1 MKRLT
6 IAISTAA
13 LLAGGAAYAQS
24 ADRNADTTR
33 AEAIE
38 RTAERFAKMDA
49 NDDGVLDAEDRE
61 ARAGQMFDRLDANGD
76 GMISRTEFE
85 THHAERREQRAERRG
100 ERGERQEREWG
111 RRGGRGHRGDMAMMR
126 RADTD
131 GNGAISQ
138 AEFQAAALARF
149 DRADADN
156 NGVVTAAEKQSA
168 RAAMRETR
176 QQRRGN

>member
-1 MKRLT
+1 MKKLT

-33 AEAIE
+33 AEVIE

-61 ARAGQMFDRLDANGD
+61 ARAGQMFDRLDTNGD

-100 ERGERQEREWG
+100 EGGERMG
-111 RRGGRGHRGDMAMMR
+111 RRGGRGHRGGMAMMR